1 MKFEIDWKGEKFLV
15 EWSDETN
22 FEDLKNVGGVA
33 GFIFDEKGRFCIVKT
48 KSKKAWTLPGGGPEK
63 EDNNFEDTLIR
74 EVIEEADLEIKNIKR
89 LGYLKGKLKKEKDWT
104 NYQLR
109 YVAEVKKI
117 NSQTMDPAENAITER
132 KFIATKDFNKY
143 CGWGKNGDF
152 QLNKALK
159 LFKKG
164 RK

>member
-33 GFIFDEKGRFCIVKT
+33 GFIFDDHGRFCIVKT
-48 KSKKAWTLPGGGPEK
+48 KGKEAWNLPGGGPEK
-63 EDNNFEDTLIR
+63 EDKSFENTLIR

-89 LGYLKGKLKKEKDWT
+89 LGYLKSKLKEKKDWK

-109 YVAEVKKI
+109 YIAEVKNI
-117 NSQTMDPAENAITER
+117 NPQTIDPAENAITKR
-132 KFIATKDFNKY
+132 KFIVPNDFNEY
-143 CGWGKNGDF
+143 CGWGKNGEF

-159 LFKKG
+159 MMKE
-164 RK
+164 